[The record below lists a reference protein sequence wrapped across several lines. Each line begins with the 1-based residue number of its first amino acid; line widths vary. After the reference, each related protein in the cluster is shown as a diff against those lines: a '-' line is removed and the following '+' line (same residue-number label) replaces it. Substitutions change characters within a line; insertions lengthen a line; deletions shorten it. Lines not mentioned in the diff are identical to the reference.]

1 MLNRKNDNAVNLKML
16 KKTSADFEVGCCT
29 TNSTIA
35 QHHQSVMNKNAVV
48 NPVWVITG
56 QHGTEGSG

>member
-35 QHHQSVMNKNAVV
+35 QRHQSVMNKN
-48 NPVWVITG
+48 
-56 QHGTEGSG
+56 GSGETSLGDHKAAWNRG